1 MMNLQIMQ
9 GRLTADPEYKTVG
22 PDQTPV
28 VHFSVACDRDYSK
41 GKEKEPD
48 FFDIVAWRQTAEFI
62 ANYFTKGRM
71 ILFYG
76 RTQNR
81 SWVDKTSGEKRRKN
95 EIVAEHAYFG
105 DSKKDADPTS
115 AASGGAAP
123 SGPSGPGSGAAWP
136 GPGAAWPGPKF
147 GGGADESDISDLES
161 GDGELPF

>member
-1 MMNLQIMQ
+1 MLNLQIMQ
-9 GRLTADPEYKTVG
+9 GRLTADPEFKTVG
-22 PDQTPV
+22 ADQTPV
-28 VHFSVACDRDYSK
+28 VHFSVACDRDYTK
-41 GKEKEPD
+41 GKEKETD

-81 SWVDKTSGEKRRKN
+81 SWVDRNGDKHKKI

-105 DSKKDADPTS
+105 DSKKDADPTG
-115 AASGGAAP
+115 AASNDAAP
-123 SGPSGPGSGAAWP
+123 AGPSGPEPGPAWP
-136 GPGAAWPGPKF
+136 GGPFTPKF
-147 GGGADESDISDLES
+147 GSGTVAEDVSDLES